1 MKLDQNYL
9 SEEEL
14 EALIADIEKHD
25 LVQAPPDLLN
35 QILYTIEKSE
45 PHIVSLENSSK
56 TCNTTSL
63 LDNNLCYIQKKKT
76 VEFRR
81 YCFQV
86 ITSVAAAIV
95 LVFLLP
101 TSMQMQK
108 SELLSIPSKD
118 IILAKQ
124 MVKTK
129 SDVVE
134 NYNKEKTKTEHIFKS
149 IEWFNIFE

>member
-14 EALIADIEKHD
+14 DLLISDIEEHD

-35 QILYTIEKSE
+35 QILYTIEESI
-45 PHIVSLENSSK
+45 PFEN
-56 TCNTTSL
+56 NTSL
-63 LDNNLCYIQKKKT
+63 LEKDSLQRKKT
-76 VEFRR
+76 IEFRK
-81 YCFQV
+81 YCLQV

-108 SELLSIPSKD
+108 SELPSIPSKD

-124 MVKTK
+124 TVKAK

-134 NYNKEKTKTEHIFKS
+134 NHNKEKTKTDHIFKD
-149 IEWFNIFE
+149 IKWIDVFE

>member
-1 MKLDQNYL
+1 MKLDQNYP

-14 EALIADIEKHD
+14 EALIANIEEHD
-25 LVQAPPDLLN
+25 LVQAPPNLLN
-35 QILYTIEKSE
+35 QILYTIDDSI
-45 PHIVSLENSSK
+45 PFEN
-56 TCNTTSL
+56 NTSL
-63 LDNNLCYIQKKKT
+63 LEKDLFYIQRRKT
-76 VEFRR
+76 IEFRK
-81 YCFQV
+81 YCLQV

-95 LVFLLP
+95 LVLLLP

-108 SELLSIPSKD
+108 YELPSIPSKD

-134 NYNKEKTKTEHIFKS
+134 NHSREKTKTEHIFND
-149 IEWFNIFE
+149 IEWFNVFE

>member
-9 SEEEL
+9 SDEEL
-14 EALIADIEKHD
+14 EALITDIEEYD
-25 LVQAPPDLLN
+25 LVQAPPNLLN
-35 QILYTIEKSE
+35 QILYTIEES
-45 PHIVSLENSSK
+45 N
-56 TCNTTSL
+56 NTSL
-63 LDNNLCYIQKKKT
+63 LEKDSLYIQRKKT
-76 VEFRR
+76 IEFRK
-81 YCFQV
+81 YCLQV

-108 SELLSIPSKD
+108 SELPSIPSKD
-118 IILAKQ
+118 MILAKQ

-134 NYNKEKTKTEHIFKS
+134 NNSKDAHIFQDFFND
-149 IEWFNIFE
+149 IEWLQMFE

>member
-9 SEEEL
+9 SKEEL
-14 EALIADIEKHD
+14 DLLISDIEEHD

-35 QILYTIEKSE
+35 QILYTIEESI
-45 PHIVSLENSSK
+45 PFEN
-56 TCNTTSL
+56 NTSL
-63 LDNNLCYIQKKKT
+63 LEKDSLQRKKT
-76 VEFRR
+76 IEFRK
-81 YCFQV
+81 YCLQV

-108 SELLSIPSKD
+108 SELPSIPSKD

-124 MVKTK
+124 TVKAK

-134 NYNKEKTKTEHIFKS
+134 NHNKEKTKTEHIFKD
-149 IEWFNIFE
+149 IKWLDVFE

>member
-14 EALIADIEKHD
+14 EALVADIEEHD

-35 QILYTIEKSE
+35 QILYTIEES
-45 PHIVSLENSSK
+45 ISFEN
-56 TCNTTSL
+56 NTSL
-63 LDNNLCYIQKKKT
+63 LEKDLFYIQRNKT
-76 VEFRR
+76 REFRK
-81 YCFQV
+81 YCIQV
-86 ITSVAAAIV
+86 ITSIAAAIV

-108 SELLSIPSKD
+108 SELPSIPSKD

-124 MVKTK
+124 TVKTK
-129 SDVVE
+129 SDVLE
-134 NYNKEKTKTEHIFKS
+134 NNSRDAHIFQDFFND
-149 IEWFNIFE
+149 IEWLQMFE

>member
-14 EALIADIEKHD
+14 EALITDIEEYD
-25 LVQAPPDLLN
+25 LVQAPPNLLN
-35 QILYTIEKSE
+35 QILYTIEES
-45 PHIVSLENSSK
+45 N
-56 TCNTTSL
+56 NTSL
-63 LDNNLCYIQKKKT
+63 LEKDSLYIQRKKT
-76 VEFRR
+76 IEFRK
-81 YCFQV
+81 YCLQV

-108 SELLSIPSKD
+108 SELPSIPSKD
-118 IILAKQ
+118 MILAKQ

-134 NYNKEKTKTEHIFKS
+134 NNSKDAHIFQDFFND
-149 IEWFNIFE
+149 IEWLQMFE